1 MEKKWGSHSAINKSQ
16 ERTQESR
23 ASLLHLAR
31 VRNGPM
37 HRAYG
42 HAAADLSLICK
53 SIGSIR
59 HLSSYCPLAV
69 TDLLRPSTSSPL
81 QSTPIFLSLWLMLF
95 TIRNPHLLVAHLL
108 QSDALRLWSCTVL
121 FLPPFSNARNSLF
134 HPLEFK
140 TFISTANFL
149 LGLPLD

>member
-1 MEKKWGSHSAINKSQ
+1 MKDHASVGMIQWRKSEGATVKSARVKR
-16 ERTQESR
+16 EPQESR

-53 SIGSIR
+53 SVGSIR

-69 TDLLRPSTSSPL
+69 TDLLPPSTSSPL

-108 QSDALRLWSCTVL
+108 QLDALRLWSCTVL
-121 FLPPFSNARNSLF
+121 FLPPFSNAGKLSVPPSGIQDF
-134 HPLEFK
+134 H
-140 TFISTANFL
+140 
-149 LGLPLD
+149 